1 MFRWCLGH
9 VWVVPRSFLSGVSI
23 MFSWC
28 VGCFLWCFCYVLVV
42 YLFVV
47 LLMFCWRLAC
57 GLLVPRSQ
65 SWCVYE
71 RGTCMSI
78 KLVHLARRRLK
89 RQVALERIFFPK
101 LFSWWHNDSS

>member
-1 MFRWCLGH
+1 MVFRSCFRGVL
-9 VWVVPRSFLSGVSI
+9 VVFCGVSV
-23 MFSWC
+23 MF
-28 VGCFLWCFCYVLVV
+28 LVV

-89 RQVALERIFFPK
+89 RQVALERIFFQSCFLGGTTIRRRCVLLWP
-101 LFSWWHNDSS
+101 FET